1 MSGLSSTILLE
12 ENKKSRNL
20 FLLGSTFW
28 GALQLSP
35 FLYKL
40 IKNNS

>member
-28 GALQLSP
+28 GALHFLQL
-35 FLYKL
+35 FFQN
-40 IKNNS
+40 ICID

>member
-28 GALQLSP
+28 GALHGLCFFLS
-35 FLYKL
+35 
-40 IKNNS
+40 

>member
-28 GALQLSP
+28 GALQ
-35 FLYKL
+35 FGRFFYGL
-40 IKNNS
+40 I

>member
-28 GALQLSP
+28 GALQSP
-35 FLYKL
+35 YFPIL
-40 IKNNS
+40 

>member
-28 GALQLSP
+28 GALHAVSFYYQ
-35 FLYKL
+35 
-40 IKNNS
+40 